1 MPNSD
6 RRATAR
12 PSGQPSLDPL
22 LVYETLF
29 RQSSLCITVFD
40 RDLVVR
46 DASCAAAKQAGRTR
60 ESMCGV
66 RLSDYLPPEYVSESV
81 RTLAGETV
89 VCEHKL
95 SPESCGAEAHVRG
108 HLLPLRD
115 AAGAVCGGV
124 TIVADVSEHKRAEAL
139 VERLAFVDPL
149 TELPN
154 RRMLEVTLARALSG
168 ARAKRRPLA
177 LVWLNV
183 DRFRD
188 VNDALGRQAGD
199 ALLRAIGQRL
209 VEVVRANDLVAHVG
223 GDDFILLLPRI
234 NSPRHLERLMDRVHS
249 VFEAPFIVDSESVLM
264 TSSCGIAVHP
274 DGSCPHE
281 LEEHAHVAMRTAK
294 ELGGGACR
302 MYESEL
308 SEDSAHR
315 LRLVSEIRDGIDAGH
330 FVLHFQPQVDLQTM
344 RVDVVEALARWEHP
358 ERGLLPPAEFIPIAE
373 ETAMIV
379 PLGRH
384 LLGRASSHH
393 REWRDALP
401 AAPRVA
407 VNVSAREVQRTDVC
421 GEVRRAAAAA
431 GIPTSALEVE
441 ITETAVLAD
450 PRRAAE
456 VTGALRAD
464 GATVAL
470 DDFGTGYSSLTHLR
484 ELPIDRV
491 KIERS
496 FVAGCLTDRSAA
508 AILVGVTH
516 IAHDLDIKVVAEGVE
531 TQSQL
536 EFLRA
541 VGCDAVQGYHVARPL
556 PPDEC
561 MDFLLR
567 SGEELAL

>member
-12 PSGQPSLDPL
+12 PSSQPPLDPF

-29 RQSSLCITVFD
+29 EKSQLSITVFD

-46 DASCAAAKQAGRTR
+46 DVTRAAAKQAGRTR
-60 ESMCGV
+60 ESMRGTH
-66 RLSDYLPPEYVSESV
+66 LSDFLPPEYVRENA
-81 RTLAGETV
+81 RALGGETV
-89 VCEHKL
+89 MSDHRLEPGV
-95 SPESCGAEAHVRG
+95 CGAEAHVHA

-115 AAGAVCGGV
+115 ADGSVHGGV
-124 TIVADVSEHKRAEAL
+124 TIVADVSDHKRAEAL
-139 VERLAFVDPL
+139 VEKLAFMDPL

-168 ARAKRRPLA
+168 ARAKPRPLA
-177 LVWLNV
+177 LVWLNL

-199 ALLRAIGQRL
+199 ELLRAIGQRL
-209 VEVVRANDLVAHVG
+209 VQVVRANDLVAHVG
-223 GDDFILLLPRI
+223 GDDFILVLPRI
-234 NSPRHLERLMDRVHS
+234 NSRRHLERLMDRIHG
-249 VFEAPFIVDSESVLM
+249 VFEAPFIVGSESVLV
-264 TSSCGIAVHP
+264 TASCGIAVHP
-274 DGSCPHE
+274 EDGSSHE
-281 LEEHAHVAMRTAK
+281 LQEHAHVAMRTAK

-302 MYESEL
+302 IYESEL

-315 LRLVSEIRDGIDAGH
+315 LRLMSEIRDSIDAGH
-330 FVLHFQPQVDLQTM
+330 FVLHFQPQVDLRTM

-358 ERGLLPPAEFIPIAE
+358 ERGLLPPREFIPFAE

-393 REWRDALP
+393 RDWCEALP

-421 GEVRRAAAAA
+421 GEVRRATEAA
-431 GIPTSALEVE
+431 GIPPSALEIE

-456 VTGALRAD
+456 VARCLRAD

-496 FVAGCLTDRSAA
+496 FVAGCLGDRSAA

-516 IAHDLDIKVVAEGVE
+516 IAHDLGIKVVAEGVE
-531 TQSQL
+531 TQGQL
-536 EFLRA
+536 DFLRA
-541 VGCDAVQGYHVARPL
+541 VGCDAVQGYHVAQPL
-556 PPDEC
+556 SPEQC
-561 MDFLLR
+561 MDFLRR
-567 SGEELAL
+567 SDEGLVL